1 MQTGA
6 KVDIDKV
13 IADIENAIA
22 ENGDGA
28 RAEAWIAEAESLAKS
43 ATIEE
48 LNQRCDKHKDNPM
61 IVPAECWPVC
71 GGCEDRWVWSFAK
84 EVAGGYA
91 LYLQCAN
98 CREKSSESIPF
109 RICGKERVV
118 TTIAVYLREKADGFR
133 TISGRR
139 DKGADT
145 GTRHEHGAGRF
156 HRFAETV

>member
-118 TTIAVYLREKADGFR
+118 TTIAVYLREKADGL
-133 TISGRR
+133 R
-139 DKGADT
+139 D
-145 GTRHEHGAGRF
+145 
-156 HRFAETV
+156 